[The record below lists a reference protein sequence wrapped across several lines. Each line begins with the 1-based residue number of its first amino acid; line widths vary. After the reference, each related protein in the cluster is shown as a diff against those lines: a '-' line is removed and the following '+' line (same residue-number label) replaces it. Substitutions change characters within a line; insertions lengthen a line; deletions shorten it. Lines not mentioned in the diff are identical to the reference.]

1 MSLNQQQ
8 TINTKNEFQEN
19 FKRSGL
25 SLEQIAADLN
35 TTPAV
40 IADTL
45 ALNVSRIED
54 PWVLKNYLEAALQQ
68 QGITSVP
75 FTALVGDYHRHWFLD
90 SRRIDKK
97 KIG

>member
-19 FKRSGL
+19 FERSGL

-54 PWVLKNYLEAALQQ
+54 PWVLKNYLEDALQQ
-68 QGITSVP
+68 QGIASVP
-75 FTALVGDYHRHWFLD
+75 FTALVGDYHRHWFLN

>member
-19 FKRSGL
+19 FERSGL

-35 TTPAV
+35 TTPDV

-54 PWVLKNYLEAALQQ
+54 PWVLKNYLEDALQQ
-68 QGITSVP
+68 QGIAGIP
-75 FTALVGDYHRHWFLD
+75 FTALVGDYHRHWFLN

>member
-19 FKRSGL
+19 FKRSGQ

-54 PWVLKNYLEAALQQ
+54 PWDLKNYLEAALQQ
-68 QGITSVP
+68 QGVTNVP

-90 SRRIDKK
+90 SQRIDKK

>member
-8 TINTKNEFQEN
+8 MINTKNEFHKN
-19 FKRSGL
+19 FERSGL

-35 TTPAV
+35 TTADV

-54 PWVLKNYLEAALQQ
+54 PWVLKNYLEAVLEQL
-68 QGITSVP
+68 GITSVP
-75 FTALVGDYHRHWFLD
+75 FTALVGDYHRHWFLN